1 MRLIC
6 LKEHSIYDLYNL
18 HSLDMYDI
26 LTINITVIIK
36 IIIFYFYSNI

>member
-6 LKEHSIYDLYNL
+6 LKEHSIYDLY
-18 HSLDMYDI
+18 SLDMYDI
-26 LTINITVIIK
+26 LIINITVIIK